1 MKMKTDEMSAE
12 AINDFAKMLNNGN
25 TAEFIFNDLFYE
37 IFESLDTGYVVNIYC
52 CNKRDEDGS
61 YLNEY
66 LVDGGLCTGSAK
78 DAVEFML

>member
-1 MKMKTDEMSAE
+1 MGVSAVE
-12 AINDFAKMLNNGN
+12 DFTRALDDGN

-37 IFESLDTGYVVNIYC
+37 IFESLDTGYIVNIYC
-52 CNKRDEDGS
+52 CNKKNDNGD
-61 YLNEY
+61 YLDEY